1 MTPSDPNVFFEVL
14 FRFIH
19 IGSVVLLLG
28 GIVYSRLVLV
38 PTLNS
43 IPEDLRL
50 PAASRAQI
58 GYRGTLYALLIL
70 IVGSG
75 VYNLLT
81 GPKHSEEYQIWFGIK
96 MLLAA
101 HLIATAILWST
112 SPYGDV
118 SVARKSKH
126 RLTSA
131 SISGLAIVLIAAY
144 LRSLTLRGL

>member
-1 MTPSDPNVFFEVL
+1 M
-14 FRFIH
+14 
-19 IGSVVLLLG
+19 
-28 GIVYSRLVLV
+28 VYARLVLV

-58 GYRGTLYALLIL
+58 GYRGTLFALLIL

-75 VYNLLT
+75 LYNFLT
-81 GPKHSEEYQIWFGIK
+81 GPKHGEDYQIWFGVK

-101 HLIATAILWST
+101 HFIATAILWAT

-126 RLTSA
+126 RLISA
-131 SISGLAIVLIAAY
+131 SISGLAIVLVAAY
-144 LRSLTLRGL
+144 LKSLTQRGL

>member
-1 MTPSDPNVFFEVL
+1 MVFFHVL

-19 IGSVVLLLG
+19 VGSVILLLG
-28 GIVYSRLVLV
+28 GMVYARLVLV

-43 IPEDLRL
+43 LPEDLRL

-58 GYRGTLYALLIL
+58 SFRGILYGLLVL

-75 VYNLLT
+75 IYNLVT
-81 GPKHSEEYQIWFGIK
+81 GPKHGEDYQIWFGVK

-101 HLIATAILWST
+101 HFIATAILWST

-118 SVARKSKH
+118 SVNRKSKH
-126 RLTSA
+126 RLISA
-131 SISGLAIVLIAAY
+131 SISGLAIVLVAAY
-144 LRSLTLRGL
+144 LKSLTQRGL

>member
-1 MTPSDPNVFFEVL
+1 
-14 FRFIH
+14 
-19 IGSVVLLLG
+19 
-28 GIVYSRLVLV
+28 
-38 PTLNS
+38 
-43 IPEDLRL
+43 
-50 PAASRAQI
+50 
-58 GYRGTLYALLIL
+58 
-70 IVGSG
+70 
-75 VYNLLT
+75 
-81 GPKHSEEYQIWFGIK
+81 
-96 MLLAA
+96 LAA